1 MKRVSP
7 ICCFL
12 ILLALTW
19 LGQPLQAQSAV
30 SDSSKRFFDFTVG
43 LGVAAHSAPSIVNY
57 INAVAHPSP
66 DQKLDQF
73 STAAE
78 FYAVPELQVAKDW
91 SLGIEYSLLIKSYA
105 LQDQSG
111 FSRSE
116 MSYQVQM
123 PSLLVHYL
131 VFGEGYRVKLGGGVG
146 YHFVQFDQRFPTNGT
161 SETLRT
167 GGLGIKLDAIGNTKF
182 DESFYGSIGFDLR
195 WDFLGTLSRSG
206 ADAQVARSTAALP
219 QMNFFNAGVKFGVT
233 FQPF

>member
-1 MKRVSP
+1 MKR
-7 ICCFL
+7 L
-12 ILLALTW
+12 IPLYCSLMLAIPASVV
-19 LGQPLQAQSAV
+19 QPLYAQPAA
-30 SDSSKRFFDFTVG
+30 SDTSRRFFDFTIG

-57 INAVAHPSP
+57 INSVARPSL
-66 DQKLDQF
+66 DQRINQF

-78 FYAVPELQVAKDW
+78 FYAVPELQVADEW
-91 SLGIEYSLLIKSYA
+91 SLGLEYSLLIKSYS

-123 PSLLVHYL
+123 PTLLVHYL

-146 YHFVQFDQRFPTNGT
+146 YHFVAFDQSFPTNGT
-161 SETLRT
+161 GETLKT
-167 GGLGIKLDAIGNTKF
+167 GGIGIKLDAIGNTKF
-182 DESFYGSIGFDLR
+182 DESFYGSIGVDLR
-195 WDFLGTLSRSG
+195 WDFLGTLARSG
-206 ADAQVARSTAALP
+206 ASADVARSIAALP